1 MTYTMRVMIL
11 SPNIPSPQNWH
22 INLRDLPYKM
32 RGLFQHIEGD
42 SLKWMGNV
50 REGNVREEE
59 SEGELAFESSLE
71 RGRDGLGK

>member
-1 MTYTMRVMIL
+1 MTNTMGVVIL

-22 INLRDLPYKM
+22 INLRGLLNKM

-50 REGNVREEE
+50 RGEE

>member
-1 MTYTMRVMIL
+1 MTNTMGVVIL

-50 REGNVREEE
+50 REEE